1 MATVAET
8 AHGSALWGYV
18 TCKAETLKT
27 SVGVV
32 WSVPS
37 ELGTFSDT
45 WKLRLLCLIVLDDVV
60 DGYGSVEE
68 WWPEWKSDVVVLCSE
83 VGKNIFS
90 IRCLQ
95 FFKWAWKM
103 KKSHRKKFKIKAEK
117 ISFSDNSIIT
127 QSLDFFLRYHQN
139 QHEVHVTFTFP
150 FGTPN
155 YNHCPHI
162 RW

>member
-127 QSLDFFLRYHQN
+127 QSLDIFFALSPKPAWSSCNLH
-139 QHEVHVTFTFP
+139 FP
-150 FGTPN
+150 FRNP
-155 YNHCPHI
+155 
-162 RW
+162 

>member
-32 WSVPS
+32 WSAPS

-127 QSLDFFLRYHQN
+127 QSLIFFFALSPKPAWSSCNLH
-139 QHEVHVTFTFP
+139 FP
-150 FGTPN
+150 FRNP
-155 YNHCPHI
+155 
-162 RW
+162 